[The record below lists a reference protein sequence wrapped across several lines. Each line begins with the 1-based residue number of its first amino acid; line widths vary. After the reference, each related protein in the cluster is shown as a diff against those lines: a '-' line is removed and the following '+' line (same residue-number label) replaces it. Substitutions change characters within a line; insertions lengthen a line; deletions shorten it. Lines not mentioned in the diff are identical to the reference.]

1 MIDNI
6 TILGGGVTVNDQKIA
21 SKHFINISSNWSNS
35 QLRIHLEEKMKKVI
49 YVAVILSLVLALA
62 VPALAKGNGKSPGD
76 STIYEIASG
85 SEDFETLTFA
95 LEATGLDTA
104 LNNGG
109 QFTVF
114 APTDDAFAALP
125 DGTLEFLIAN
135 PEVLKSVLL
144 YHVTDGRRWS
154 NSLVNKNNPK
164 SVEMLS
170 GGYVHVTP
178 MSKVVD
184 MDSLGLMS
192 PDATIVLA
200 NINASN
206 GVVHV
211 IDEVLIP

>member
-1 MIDNI
+1 
-6 TILGGGVTVNDQKIA
+6 
-21 SKHFINISSNWSNS
+21 
-35 QLRIHLEEKMKKVI
+35 
-49 YVAVILSLVLALA
+49 
-62 VPALAKGNGKSPGD
+62 
-76 STIYEIASG
+76 
-85 SEDFETLTFA
+85 
-95 LEATGLDTA
+95 